1 MRKFQIDAE
10 AWRMKTEETKA
21 LGSSNSASGDAE
33 SVSGVLEM
41 SNVESLEAKS
51 GALEV

>member
-1 MRKFQIDAE
+1 
-10 AWRMKTEETKA
+10 MKTEETKA

-41 SNVESLEAKS
+41 STASRLETES
-51 GALEV
+51 GALEAEP